1 MHNLPP
7 YLTMQ
12 KIGFAEAL
20 DIIIAQDPRFDR
32 EAYIFLRDAL
42 DFTIKQLKKNKEDVS
57 RHVSPPQLLDG
68 VRQFALKEFGPMA
81 PTVLDYWGISSCRDI
96 GQMVFHLVEA
106 GAFGRTESDSLSD
119 FDHGFDFHEAFVV
132 PFLPPPMPAQ
142 DEAHTISQ
150 NPLFTP

>member
-1 MHNLPP
+1 M
-7 YLTMQ
+7 
-12 KIGFAEAL
+12 KVSGFNEAVAL
-20 DIIIAQDPRFDR
+20 AVSKEERYRP
-32 EAYIFLRDAL
+32 EGYNFLRETL
-42 DFTIKQLKKNKEDVS
+42 ETTLKKRSKS
-57 RHVSPPQLLDG
+57 KHPPTSTHLTANELLEG
-68 VRQFALKEFGPMA
+68 FQKYALKEFGPMA

-142 DEAHTISQ
+142 DDAHTISQ